1 MINPHSRRRNFLKIG
16 IASFLTAVLSKIP
29 GTATSQ
35 TSLEQ
40 PKGIVVHAEEGEH
53 ILTGRRKAPIT
64 IKFSREKNN
73 VDSISF
79 CTEDIVTGRKLR
91 IHKHLYNDEI
101 IFIHKGSGLFTLD
114 EENIEVR
121 TGTVMFI
128 PRGMWHG
135 LENTGS
141 ENILMTFG
149 YSPAGFEGFFR
160 DNGTLVGSP
169 PNVRTE
175 EDYAHARE
183 KYGMVYKEQ

>member
-1 MINPHSRRRNFLKIG
+1 M
-16 IASFLTAVLSKIP
+16 ASILTAIFAKIP
-29 GTATSQ
+29 ATITSQ
-35 TSLEQ
+35 TSIEQ

-64 IKFSREKNN
+64 IKVSKEKNN

-79 CTEDIVTGRKLR
+79 CTEDILPGRKLR

-101 IFIHKGSGLFTLD
+101 IFIHKGDGLFTLD

-160 DNGTLVGSP
+160 VNGTLVGAA
-169 PNVRTE
+169 PNLRTE
-175 EDYAHARE
+175 EDYTLARE
-183 KYGMVYKEQ
+183 KYGMVYKEE